1 MIDATKQTLKNLL
14 TELIFVNYMEKKKD
28 KIFLI
33 YN

>member
-1 MIDATKQTLKNLL
+1 MIDATKQTLKNLI
-14 TELIFVNYMEKKKD
+14 TELISVTYMEKKKD